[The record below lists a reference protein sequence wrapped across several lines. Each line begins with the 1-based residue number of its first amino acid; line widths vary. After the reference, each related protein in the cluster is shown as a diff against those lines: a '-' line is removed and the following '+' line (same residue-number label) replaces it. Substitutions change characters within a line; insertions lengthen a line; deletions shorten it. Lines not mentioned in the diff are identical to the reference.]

1 MAAVNTP
8 PDDSALQQNNWGP
21 QDDQVMGTP
30 THGNGQSA
38 NGASMPS
45 DEHNPSQETENSNG
59 DFPPPRGSSV
69 GANSTN
75 GAAKADS
82 YRGEKQV
89 KVPIFLALQLSS
101 YACVVSSRRAVR
113 HT

>member
-8 PDDSALQQNNWGP
+8 PDDAALQQNNWGP

-69 GANSTN
+69 GAASTN
-75 GAAKADS
+75 GAKADN

-89 KVPIFLALQLSS
+89 KVPISLAFLHLSAL
-101 YACVVSSRRAVR
+101 
-113 HT
+113 